1 MSDSPFCP
9 DDLPFTEEHVREL
22 SQAVM
27 ASSASSKQVSEM
39 MVNVESLS
47 DSNMGK
53 LATIQL
59 FKLTNALVPMIQSTT
74 PILQEFSKILVGM
87 KRFRRQMEEDNEE
100 EPQVAVVRN
109 VSNSEKKQKRTVDIS
124 ADSSSSTSSSSLMAA
139 QHDLVF
145 VHSFLMTME
154 GLSCLGLVEMNH
166 SWMVMINVPR
176 LAKLLSSNI
185 SKSKGSFQFTRKQKR
200 NDRIMSRFAQDDLSS
215 LLMYNLSELSHKPYI
230 NVFQQKWPKVKQEK
244 MLVFRGVEWMK
255 RWFALYEKH
264 HEQITHWRSEM
275 EVFSSNEE
283 PVSST
288 SLPEQEQKAWIR
300 FRSRHPTGAYD
311 IPKDDVAAS
320 SDFVAIPF
328 TIGFGWIVNV

>member
-27 ASSASSKQVSEM
+27 ASSSAAAASKQTSEM

-47 DSNMGK
+47 DANMGN

-74 PILQEFSKILVGM
+74 PILQEFSKIMVGM

-100 EPQVAVVRN
+100 EEIVVRK
-109 VSNSEKKQKRTVDIS
+109 VSTMEKKQKRIPEIS
-124 ADSSSSTSSSSLMAA
+124 ADSSSLMMAA

-176 LAKLLSSNI
+176 LAKLLTSNI
-185 SKSKGSFQFTRKQKR
+185 SKSKGSFQFTRKQKK
-200 NDRIMSRFAQDDLSS
+200 NDRTMSRFAQDDLSS

-275 EVFSSNEE
+275 EIFSSNEE
-283 PVSST
+283 PLSSK
-288 SLPEQEQKAWIR
+288 SLQEQEQKAWIR
-300 FRSRHPTGAYD
+300 FRSRYPTGAYD
-311 IPKDDVAAS
+311 IPKDDMVAAS
-320 SDFVAIPF
+320 SSSDFAAIPF
-328 TIGFGWIVNV
+328 TIGFGWMVNV